1 MLFCGNNRHIQK
13 HLIHTDVSGKKTLS
27 EHPGILYLHL
37 QQLWLHHKGLANN
50 RKNILGTIYLLFTQI
65 HEDHKNW
72 YLQSNNIM

>member
-37 QQLWLHHKGLANN
+37 QQLRLHNKGIANN
-50 RKNILGTIYLLFTQI
+50 GKNILGAIYLRFTQI
-65 HEDHKNW
+65 HEDHKK
-72 YLQSNNIM
+72 LISTIK